1 MAMKKEPGR
10 ALRNGISLKQ
20 LVKTYSTEAKV
31 EQWFPRSRGAR
42 RDPLPRVVVANVQ
55 TCRER
60 PATPFRRRAK
70 ACSRPRFGTKAGK
83 VMEGSKLGYQDWII
97 AM

>member
-1 MAMKKEPGR
+1 MVHSEPR
-10 ALRNGISLKQ
+10 AG
-20 LVKTYSTEAKV
+20 
-31 EQWFPRSRGAR
+31 

-55 TCRER
+55 TGRKH
-60 PATPFRRRAK
+60 PTTPFRRKAK